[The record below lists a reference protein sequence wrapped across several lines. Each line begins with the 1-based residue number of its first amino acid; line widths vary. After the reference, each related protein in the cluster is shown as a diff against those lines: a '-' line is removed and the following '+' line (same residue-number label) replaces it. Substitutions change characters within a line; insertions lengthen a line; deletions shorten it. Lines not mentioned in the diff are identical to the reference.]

1 MASAGFS
8 MKSTLRKT
16 GLEAYRSRGKSI
28 NNLWLVYS
36 AKTNSDWTLP
46 SDRQLIH
53 WLYFLEANPDVS
65 TFDLAPK
72 PILSEDE
79 NETRATELDALVTPR
94 MGPVEWHEVKA
105 GRGKNDPAHAS
116 QATAQ
121 ARAAEKEHASYRR
134 FDDTDLKP
142 NVKVAM
148 RWAKAMSFAA
158 AIAGQ
163 EYIACRTSML
173 LVFRSRGSGTVKQ
186 LLDDLAECDSAVVH
200 GMLVRLA
207 VAGIVRMDLS
217 VATYGLTTCWK
228 YHGDGTEV

>member
-1 MASAGFS
+1 

-16 GLEAYRSRGKSI
+16 VLEAYRSRGKSI

-36 AKTNSDWTLP
+36 AKTNSDWILP

-53 WLYFLEANPDVS
+53 WLYFLEANADVR
-65 TFDLAPK
+65 TFDLAPE

-79 NETRATELDALVTPR
+79 NEARATELDALVTTR
-94 MGPVEWHEVKA
+94 MGQVEWHEVKA
-105 GRGKNDPAHAS
+105 GRGKKDSAHAP

-121 ARAAEKEHASYRR
+121 ARAAAKEHATYRR

-142 NVKVAM
+142 HAKVAM

-173 LVFRSRGSGTVKQ
+173 LAFKRRGSGTVRQ

-207 VAGIVRMDLS
+207 VTGIVHIDLS
-217 VATYGLTTCWK
+217 VATYGLMTHWT
-228 YHGDGTEV
+228 YHGDRTEV

>member
-1 MASAGFS
+1 MIRAGFS

-16 GLEAYRSRGKSI
+16 VMEAYRSRGKGIS
-28 NNLWLVYS
+28 NLWLVYS

-53 WLYFLEANPDVS
+53 WLYFLEANPDVR
-65 TFDLAPK
+65 TFDLAPE

-94 MGPVEWHEVKA
+94 MGQEEWHEVKA
-105 GRGKNDPAHAS
+105 GRGKKDPAHAS
-116 QATAQ
+116 QTTAQ
-121 ARAAEKEHASYRR
+121 ARAAAKEHATYRR

-142 NVKVAM
+142 NAKVAI

-173 LVFRSRGSGTVKQ
+173 LAFKRRGSGTVRQ
-186 LLDDLAECDSAVVH
+186 LLDDLAECDSAVAH

-207 VAGIVRMDLS
+207 VTGIVRIDLS
-217 VATYGLTTCWK
+217 VATYGLTTPWT